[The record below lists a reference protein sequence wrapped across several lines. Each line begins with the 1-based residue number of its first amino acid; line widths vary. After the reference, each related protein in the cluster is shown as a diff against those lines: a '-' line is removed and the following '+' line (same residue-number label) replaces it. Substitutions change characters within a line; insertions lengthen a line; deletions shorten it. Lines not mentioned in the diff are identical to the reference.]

1 MINIQITKMN
11 YRANESRTKL
21 VWVMPNAADNA

>member
-1 MINIQITKMN
+1 MEIIQITKMN

-21 VWVMPNAADNA
+21 DWIMLNAADNA